1 MVLRLRNQEE
11 SNKNMPRINCK
22 TCRRVG
28 ESICG
33 REKCAFKKR
42 PFAPGRLDSE
52 RKHKS
57 NKSEFGEQLRDK
69 QKLRIAYGL
78 REKQFAGYI
87 NKAIN
92 MKGANTQE
100 TIFSLLE
107 SRLDNCVYRAG
118 LAGTRA
124 LSRQLVNHGHITVNG
139 KKLSIPSYSVKEGDV
154 IAVRDGS
161 KVIKYFAKLAE
172 KFDPTVPSWMTG
184 DAKKMSFIIKGKP
197 MDKDLTANY
206 QTIVEFYSR

>member
-1 MVLRLRNQEE
+1 
-11 SNKNMPRINCK
+11 MPRINCR

-42 PFAPGRLDSE
+42 PFPPGRLDSE

-78 REKQFAGYI
+78 REKQFALYI
-87 NKAIN
+87 NEAIST
-92 MKGANTQE
+92 KGANTQE
-100 TIFSLLE
+100 MIFSLLE
-107 SRLDNCVYRAG
+107 RRLDNVVYRAG
-118 LAGTRA
+118 LATTRA

-139 KKLSIPSYSVKEGDV
+139 RRIDVPSYRVKEGDV
-154 IAVRDGS
+154 IAVREGS
-161 KVIKYFAKLAE
+161 KLAKYFVKLAE
-172 KFDPTVPSWMTG
+172 KFEPTVPAWLS
-184 DAKKMSFIIKGKP
+184 AEASKMSFTVKSLPKEL
-197 MDKDLTANY
+197 DKTANY

>member
-1 MVLRLRNQEE
+1 
-11 SNKNMPRINCK
+11 MPRIKCK

-69 QKLRIAYGL
+69 QKLRVAYGL
-78 REKQFAGYI
+78 REKQFSAYVY
-87 NKAIN
+87 KAIN
-92 MKGANTQE
+92 TKGANTQE
-100 TIFSLLE
+100 MIFTLLE
-107 SRLDNCVYRAG
+107 SRLDNVVYRAG
-118 LAGTRA
+118 LAHTRSLA
-124 LSRQLVNHGHITVNG
+124 RQLVNHGHITVNG
-139 KKLSIPSYSVKEGDV
+139 KKVSIPSYSVRAGDV
-154 IAVRDGS
+154 ISVREGS

-172 KFDPTVPSWMTG
+172 KFEPTLPSWMTG
-184 DAKKMSFIIKGKP
+184 DAKKMSFTIKSLPKEL
-197 MDKDLTANY
+197 DKTINY

>member
-1 MVLRLRNQEE
+1 MA
-11 SNKNMPRINCK
+11 RIKCR

-28 ESICG
+28 ESVCG

-42 PFAPGRLDSE
+42 PYAPGKTDSE

-57 NKSEFGEQLRDK
+57 NRSEFGEQLRDK

-78 REKQFAGYI
+78 REKQFAAYV

-100 TIFSLLE
+100 MIHTLLE
-107 SRLDNCVYRAG
+107 SRLDNVVFRSG
-118 LAGTRA
+118 LAATRA
-124 LSRQLVNHGHITVNG
+124 LARQLVNHGHITVNG
-139 KKLSIPSYSVKEGDV
+139 KKVTIPSYSVRPGEV
-154 IAVRDGS
+154 VAVREGS
-161 KVIKYFAKLAE
+161 KVLAYFTKLSE
-172 KFDPTVPSWMTG
+172 KFEPTLPSWVTG
-184 DAKKMSFIIKGKP
+184 DAKKLAFTIKSLPKEL
-197 MDKDLTANY
+197 DKTANY

>member
-1 MVLRLRNQEE
+1 MT
-11 SNKNMPRINCK
+11 RIKCR

-42 PFAPGRLDSE
+42 PFAPGKLDSE

-78 REKQFAGYI
+78 REKQFAAYI

-92 MKGANTQE
+92 MKGVNTQE
-100 TIFSLLE
+100 MIFTLLE
-107 SRLDNCVYRAG
+107 SRLDNTVFRCGIAN
-118 LAGTRA
+118 TRA
-124 LSRQLVNHGHITVNG
+124 LSRQLVSHGHITVNG
-139 KKLSIPSYSVKEGDV
+139 KKMTIPSYKVASGDV
-154 IAVRDGS
+154 VSVREGS
-161 KVIKYFAKLAE
+161 KATKYFVTLAE
-172 KFDPTVPSWMTG
+172 KFEPTVPAWITPDS
-184 DAKKMSFIIKGKP
+184 KKMSFVVKSLPKEL
-197 MDKDLTANY
+197 DKTINY

>member
-1 MVLRLRNQEE
+1 MA
-11 SNKNMPRINCK
+11 RIKCR

-42 PFAPGRLDSE
+42 PYAPGKIDSE

-57 NKSEFGEQLRDK
+57 NRSEFGDQLKDK

-78 REKQFAGYI
+78 REKQFSAYI

-92 MKGANTQE
+92 MKAVNTQE
-100 TIFSLLE
+100 MIHSLLE
-107 SRLDNCVYRAG
+107 SRLDNVVFRSG
-118 LAGTRA
+118 LANTRA
-124 LSRQLVNHGHITVNG
+124 LARQLVNHGHITVNG
-139 KKLSIPSYSVKEGDV
+139 KKVTIPSYTIRPGEVV
-154 IAVRDGS
+154 AVRDGS
-161 KVIKYFAKLAE
+161 KVLNYFVKLAE
-172 KFDPTVPSWMTG
+172 KFEPTIPTWMTG
-184 DAKKMSFIIKGKP
+184 EPKKMAFTIKSMPKE
-197 MDKDLTANY
+197 MDKTINY

>member
-1 MVLRLRNQEE
+1 
-11 SNKNMPRINCK
+11 MPRINCR

-69 QKLRIAYGL
+69 QKLRVAYGL
-78 REKQFAGYI
+78 REKQFASYI

-92 MKGANTQE
+92 SKGGNTQE
-100 TIFSLLE
+100 MIFSLLE
-107 SRLDNCVYRAG
+107 SRLDNVVFRAG
-118 LAGTRA
+118 LANTRA

-139 KKLSIPSYSVKEGDV
+139 KKVSIPSYSVKVGDI

-161 KVIKYFAKLAE
+161 KVINYFVKLAE
-172 KFDPTVPSWMTG
+172 KFEPTVPSWLTG
-184 DAKKMSFIIKGKP
+184 DAKKMSFTVKSLP
-197 MDKDLTANY
+197 KDLDSTVNY

>member
-1 MVLRLRNQEE
+1 M
-11 SNKNMPRINCK
+11 SRIKCK

-42 PFAPGRLDSE
+42 PFAPGKLDSE

-78 REKQFAGYI
+78 REKQFSAYI
-87 NKAIN
+87 FKAIG
-92 MKGANTQE
+92 MKGVNTQE
-100 TIFSLLE
+100 MIFTLLE
-107 SRLDNCVYRAG
+107 SRLDNVVYRSG
-118 LAGTRA
+118 LANVRA
-124 LSRQLVNHGHITVNG
+124 LARQLVNHGHITVNG
-139 KKLSIPSYSVKEGDV
+139 KKIDIPSYSVRAGDV
-154 IAVRDGS
+154 IAVREGS
-161 KVIKYFAKLAE
+161 KSTTYFVKLAE
-172 KFDPTVPSWMTG
+172 KFEPTLPAWLSG
-184 DAKKMSFIIKGKP
+184 DAKKMSFTVKSLPKEL
-197 MDKDLTANY
+197 DKTANY

>member
-1 MVLRLRNQEE
+1 MT
-11 SNKNMPRINCK
+11 RIKCR

-78 REKQFAGYI
+78 REKQFAAYI

-92 MKGANTQE
+92 MKGVNTQE
-100 TIFSLLE
+100 MIFTLLE
-107 SRLDNCVYRAG
+107 SRLDNAVFRAG
-118 LAGTRA
+118 VANTRA
-124 LSRQLVNHGHITVNG
+124 LSRQLVSHGHITVNG
-139 KKLSIPSYSVKEGDV
+139 KKMTIPSYTVEAGDV
-154 IAVRDGS
+154 ISVREGS
-161 KVIKYFAKLAE
+161 KTSNYFVKLAE
-172 KFDPTVPSWMTG
+172 KFEPTLPGWLTG
-184 DAKKMSFIIKGKP
+184 DVKKMSFTVKSLP
-197 MDKDLTANY
+197 RELDKTVNY